1 MTDVLL
7 GTRIDLRQA
16 MTLLDAE
23 RLKAADLTKVFQG
36 PIDSL
41 ITRFFEQQFGTRGS
55 AGGTPWASI
64 SALTQKLRSRP
75 GHGHEGPTAILRDT
89 NVLWSSYVK
98 SGGPDSIRVIEPQHY
113 SRGSA
118 VPYAAAH
125 QEQRTIRQLFGRPLR
140 EPKTVPARPVVP
152 PELPQD
158 VLLGIETAVTEH
170 LDRTSG
176 SA

>member
-1 MTDVLL
+1 MTDVLI

-16 MTLLDAE
+16 LTLLDAE
-23 RLKAADLTKVFQG
+23 RLKAADLSPVFQG

-41 ITRFFEQQFGTRGS
+41 ITRFFERQFDTRGS
-55 AGGTPWASI
+55 AGGTPWQNIAP
-64 SALTQKLRSRP
+64 LTQKLRRRP
-75 GHGHEGPTAILRDT
+75 GHGHEGPTAVLRDT

-98 SGGPDSIRVIEPQHY
+98 SGGPDSIRVIEPQFY
-113 SRGSA
+113 ARGSA

-125 QEQRTIRQLFGRPLR
+125 QEQRTLRMLFGRPLR

-152 PELPQD
+152 SELPQD
-158 VLLGIETAVTEH
+158 VITGIETAVTQH
-170 LDRTSG
+170 LESTNG